1 MSQENVEIVKAAI
14 DAFNRRDLVAG
25 TRDNDP
31 NVVVDWSRSRGVEA
45 GIYSGRAAV
54 RDFWNTFIQMFD
66 WVAVYPDEFIQRGEH
81 VVVPNRTAFWGRD
94 GVEVEAHSALVVTLR
109 NGRILEW
116 RLYQERAEAL
126 EAVGLSEQ
134 GAHADS

>member
-14 DAFNRRDLVAG
+14 DAFNRRDLDAA

-45 GIYSGRAAV
+45 GIYRGRAAV
-54 RDFWNTFIQMFD
+54 RDFWNTFLEVFD
-66 WVAVYPDEFIQRGEH
+66 RVTVSPNAFIEWGWY
-81 VVVPNRTAFWGRD
+81 VVVPNRANLRGRD
-94 GVEVEAHSALVVTLR
+94 GVEVEAHSVSVVTLR

-116 RLYQERAEAL
+116 RLYQERAEAF

-134 GAHADS
+134 DVHADP